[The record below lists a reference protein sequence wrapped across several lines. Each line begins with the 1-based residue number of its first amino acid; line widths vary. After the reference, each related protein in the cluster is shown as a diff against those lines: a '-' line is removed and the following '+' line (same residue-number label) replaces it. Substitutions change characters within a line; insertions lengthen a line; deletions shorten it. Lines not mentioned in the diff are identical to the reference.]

1 MGILQMWED
10 LMQKAKDG
18 GIDVIDT
25 YVFWNG
31 HEPSPGNVGFFL
43 VDLHFLSFN
52 FLILHCFTSLI
63 SQHFNL
69 LEI

>member
-25 YVFWNG
+25 YVFWSG
-31 HEPSPGNVGFFL
+31 HEPSRGNVGLF
-43 VDLHFLSFN
+43 
-52 FLILHCFTSLI
+52 ILI
-63 SQHFNL
+63 SLPLFLFLRSFYFSNVTAF
-69 LEI
+69 

>member
-25 YVFWNG
+25 YVFWSG
-31 HEPSPGNVGFFL
+31 HEPSPGNVGLFILISIFSAFIS
-43 VDLHFLSFN
+43 VFE
-52 FLILHCFTSLI
+52 LILL
-63 SQHFNL
+63 Q
-69 LEI
+69 